1 MACVTSTQRPTG
13 KGPAGKGSAGKG
25 PAGKGSA
32 GKSRAPKDGS
42 GWNPA
47 ARITVEHASPVPL
60 YYQVASQIEA
70 AIDSGELPVGARLDN
85 EVELA
90 ATLGLSRPTVRQ
102 AIGSLVDKGLVVR
115 KRGAGTQVVFNKV
128 KRSLQLSSLFDDLT
142 EIDRSPG
149 TRVLVNAV
157 EQVPGELAATLGLN
171 RTDEVLRL
179 ERVRFAGGEPIARM
193 HNHLPADL
201 ISPSTDELAER
212 GLYQLLRGAGVRLHA
227 ADQTIGARV
236 ATEDDSELLDEP
248 VGAALLTMERTT
260 YDQAGRVVEYGSHV
274 YRASRYSFDLSL
286 RGDNL

>member
-1 MACVTSTQRPTG
+1 MACVTSTQRPSGKGPTG
-13 KGPAGKGSAGKG
+13 KGAAGKG
-25 PAGKGSA
+25 PTGKD
-32 GKSRAPKDGS
+32 RAPKGGS

-47 ARITVEHASPVPL
+47 ARITVDHASPVPL

-149 TRVLVNAV
+149 TRVLVNEV

>member
-1 MACVTSTQRPTG
+1 M
-13 KGPAGKGSAGKG
+13 
-25 PAGKGSA
+25 
-32 GKSRAPKDGS
+32 
-42 GWNPA
+42 
-47 ARITVEHASPVPL
+47 EHASPVPL

>member
-13 KGPAGKGSAGKG
+13 KGPTGKG
-25 PAGKGSA
+25 PTGKG
-32 GKSRAPKDGS
+32 RAPKGGS

-47 ARITVEHASPVPL
+47 ARITVDHASPVPL

-149 TRVLVNAV
+149 TRVLVNEV

-201 ISPSTDELAER
+201 ISPSTEELVER

-227 ADQTIGARV
+227 ANQTIGARV